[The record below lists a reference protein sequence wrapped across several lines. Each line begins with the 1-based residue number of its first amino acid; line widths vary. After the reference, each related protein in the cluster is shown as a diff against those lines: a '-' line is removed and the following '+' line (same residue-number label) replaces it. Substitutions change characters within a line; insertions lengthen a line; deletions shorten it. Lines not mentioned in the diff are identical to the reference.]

1 MSEDS
6 DSSSQ
11 EKSFDATETK
21 IRKSREKGD
30 TPQSTEANTLMLYV
44 GMATAIVLAGG
55 FGATMIFSALTTL
68 FTYPDKI
75 GGDMLLMGDASV
87 FKDVVGRIS
96 LGILPIFAIPFCF
109 IVLSLI
115 VQRAVIF
122 SPSKLKPKLS
132 KISPISNAKQKYGGS
147 GMVEFGKRFAKL
159 IFITVIAG
167 LFFTEAF
174 FTLPSLAAMPAYTLM
189 QELQDVTVT
198 LFFYMI
204 GAMAVLT
211 LIDVPYGQF
220 AHLKKLRMTLQ
231 EIRDENK
238 DSEGDPH
245 LKSARRARA
254 HAISQGTMMRDIA
267 TADVIIVNP
276 THYAVALKWSRAPGS
291 APMCV
296 AKGVD
301 GIALQI
307 RTKAKLH
314 DVPIHSDPPC
324 ARSIFA
330 TVEIG
335 ESIRPDHFAAVAAA
349 IHFADQLKP
358 KTY

>member
-6 DSSSQ
+6 EDSSQ

-55 FGATMIFSALTTL
+55 YSAMTVFSALTSL
-68 FTYPDKI
+68 FTYPDNI
-75 GGDMLLMGDASV
+75 GQDILLSRDGSV
-87 FKDVVGRIS
+87 FKGIVAKTG
-96 LGILPIFAIPFCF
+96 LGILPVFALPFCF
-109 IVLSLI
+109 VLLSLI
-115 VQRAVIF
+115 LQRAVIF
-122 SPSKLKPKLS
+122 SPTKLKPKLS
-132 KISPISNAKQKYGGS
+132 KISPISNAKQKYGGN

-159 IFITVIAG
+159 IFITVISG
-167 LFFTEAF
+167 IFFADAF
-174 FTLPSLAAMPAYTLM
+174 FTLPSLAAMPAIMLI
-189 QELQDVTVT
+189 EEIKIVIVKL
-198 LFFYMI
+198 LFYMI
-204 GAMAVLT
+204 GAMVVLT
-211 LIDVPYGQF
+211 LIDLPYGQF

-245 LKSARRARA
+245 MKSARRSRA
-254 HAISQGTMMRDIA
+254 MAISQGSMMKDVA

-291 APMCV
+291 APTCV

-301 GIALQI
+301 NIALQI
-307 RTKAKLH
+307 RQKAGQH
-314 DVPIHSDPPC
+314 NVPIHSDPPC
-324 ARSIFA
+324 ARSLYA
-330 TVEIG
+330 LVEIG
-335 ESIRPDHFAAVAAA
+335 EIIHPEHFAAVAAA

-358 KTY
+358 KSY

>member
-1 MSEDS
+1 MSEGGD
-6 DSSSQ
+6 DNSQ

-30 TPQSTEANTLMLYV
+30 TPQSTEANTLMLYT

-55 FGATMIFSALTTL
+55 YSAMTIFSALTTL

-75 GGDMLLMGDASV
+75 ASDILMTEDGGAI
-87 FKDVVGRIS
+87 KDVIARICM
-96 LGILPIFAIPFCF
+96 GALPLFALPFVF
-109 IVLSLI
+109 VLLSLI
-115 VQRAVIF
+115 LQRAVLF

-132 KISPISNAKQKYGGS
+132 KISPISNAKQKYGGN

-159 IFITVIAG
+159 VFITVIAG
-167 LFFTEAF
+167 LFFAGAF
-174 FTLPSLAAMPAYTLM
+174 FTLPSLSAMPALM
-189 QELQDVTVT
+189 LMEEIKDVTVT
-198 LFFYMI
+198 LLFYMI

-211 LIDVPYGQF
+211 LIDLPYGQF
-220 AHLKKLRMTLQ
+220 AHLKKLRMSLQ
-231 EIRDENK
+231 EMRDENK

-245 LKSARRARA
+245 MKGERRARA
-254 HAISQGTMMRDIA
+254 RAISQGTMMRDVA

-276 THYAVALKWSRAPGS
+276 THYAVALKWTRAPGS
-291 APMCV
+291 APICV

-301 GIALQI
+301 GVAMQI
-307 RTKAKLH
+307 RARATLH
-314 DVPIHSDPPC
+314 DIPIHSDPPC
-324 ARSIFA
+324 ARSLHA
-330 TVEIG
+330 TVDIG
-335 ESIRPDHFAAVAAA
+335 ETIRPEHFAAVAAA